1 MNMVEANTAAASAQ
15 LSPIPFSPQLLGFK
29 RKSNTIFFLYTHTHT
44 HTHTHIFLNLAALNL
59 SYDV

>member
-1 MNMVEANTAAASAQ
+1 MVEASTAAASAQ
-15 LSPIPFSPQLLGFK
+15 RSPIPFSPQLLGFK

-44 HTHTHIFLNLAALNL
+44 HTFLNLAALNL